1 MGDNKMYF
9 DPGFGSMIIQAV
21 VAAIATLGV
30 VWGVM
35 KTRVK
40 NLGKK
45 KADSNQADPKADNDE
60 QL

>member
-1 MGDNKMYF
+1 MYF